1 LASYLLRVKSKL
13 GSGRVEP
20 GPISIAQTSFLQVGN
35 TMSKEFNLAILLKE
49 LKGESIIAMHG
60 VAAAE
65 RS

>member
-1 LASYLLRVKSKL
+1 
-13 GSGRVEP
+13 
-20 GPISIAQTSFLQVGN
+20 
-35 TMSKEFNLAILLKE
+35 MSKEFNLAILLKE